1 MHIRTT
7 CLSLILASVTA
18 AGCNNEPRDD
28 DANLLDDGTTG
39 EDPTTTTPATDTGGT
54 TTAVDGSSSS
64 DGPDPDSGSSEG
76 GSTTEEACVPDEAL
90 AGTIPRP
97 ADVLVL
103 FDNSDSMMEEAP
115 LVAMQLNDFVAAIDA
130 SLEPQVALLSEYPA
144 GGPAGLC
151 IEPPL
156 GGGGCPTDD
165 DNPPA
170 YTHVD
175 VTLSGTTALAE
186 LIAQEPSWNPITR
199 ENSVAHIVVISDD
212 DTNNQVDEFDPD
224 ISPLV
229 DEYVVHV
236 SVPGEDPDDACMGGG
251 VCCMIAQED
260 APDYREHGEVSGGVV
275 HDMCEQDFD
284 VFFGDVA
291 DVILARSPDKCR
303 WVFPD
308 GAATDQLN
316 LLLEIDGGAGLLFPY
331 SPSLEECIP
340 GSPGWYYDD
349 PAAPTR
355 IELCP
360 TACDSLGPAMSVV
373 ATLQTGCPTL
383 EQ

>member
-1 MHIRTT
+1 MRIRTT
-7 CLSLILASVTA
+7 CLALFVVAGPA
-18 AGCNNEPRDD
+18 AACNNEPRDD
-28 DANLLDDGTTG
+28 DANLTGNGTTTG
-39 EDPTTTTPATDTGGT
+39 DPTTTTPGTDTGSTGMMQ
-54 TTAVDGSSSS
+54 GSSSS
-64 DGPDPDSGSSEG
+64 DGPDPDTGSSDG
-76 GSTTEEACVPDEAL
+76 DGSTTEQGCQPDEAP
-90 AGTIPRP
+90 AETFVRP

-103 FDNSDSMMEEAP
+103 FDNSDSMMEEAA
-115 LVAMQLNDFVAAIDA
+115 LVTAGLNDFVAAIDA

-165 DNPPA
+165 NNLPA
-170 YTHVD
+170 YAHVD
-175 VTLSGTTALAE
+175 VTVAGTTALAE
-186 LIAQEPSWNPITR
+186 LVVQEPNWNPITR

-236 SVPGEDPDDACMGGG
+236 SVPAEDPDDACMGGG
-251 VCCMIAQED
+251 ACCMIAQED
-260 APDYREHGEVSGGVV
+260 APDYREHGEASGGVV
-275 HDMCEQDFD
+275 HDMCSQDFET
-284 VFFGDVA
+284 FFSDVA

-303 WVFPD
+303 WGFPD
-308 GAATDQLN
+308 GADPDQLN
-316 LLLEIDGGAGLLFPY
+316 LLLEIDGAAGLLLVR
-331 SPSLEECIP
+331 SPSLDDCDP
-340 GSPGWYYDD
+340 AASGWYYDD
-349 PAAPTR
+349 PDTPTT

-373 ATLQTGCPTL
+373 ATLQTGCPTV

>member
-1 MHIRTT
+1 MYNRMT
-7 CLSLILASVTA
+7 CLALFLAVLPG

-28 DANLLDDGTTG
+28 DANLTGNDSTG

-54 TTAVDGSSSS
+54 TVVEGSSSS
-64 DGPDPDSGSSEG
+64 DGPDPDSGSSDE
-76 GSTTEEACVPDEAL
+76 GSTTEAGCVPDEAP
-90 AGTIPRP
+90 ATTIARP

-103 FDNSDSMMEEAP
+103 FDNSDSMMEEAA
-115 LVAMQLNDFVAAIDA
+115 LVAAQLGDFVTAIDA
-130 SLEPQVALLSEYPA
+130 SVVPQVALLSEYPA

-165 DNPPA
+165 DNLPA

-186 LIAQEPSWNPITR
+186 LVAQAAGWDPITR

-212 DTNNQVDEFDPD
+212 DTNNQVNEFEPM

-236 SVPGEDPDDACMGGG
+236 SVPAEDPDDACMGGG
-251 VCCMIAQED
+251 ACCMIAQED
-260 APDYREHGEVSGGVV
+260 APDYREHGEASGGVV
-275 HDMCEQDFD
+275 HDMCGQDFD
-284 VFFGDVA
+284 TFFADVA

-303 WVFPD
+303 WEFPA
-308 GAATDQLN
+308 GADPTLLN
-316 LLLEIDGGAGLLFPY
+316 LQLDIDGGAGLLLPY
-331 SPSLEECIP
+331 SPSVDECIP
-340 GSPGWYYDD
+340 AASGWYYDD
-349 PAAPTR
+349 PAAPTL

-360 TACDSLGPAMSVV
+360 TVCNSLGPAMSVV
-373 ATLQTGCPTL
+373 AILQTGCPTL